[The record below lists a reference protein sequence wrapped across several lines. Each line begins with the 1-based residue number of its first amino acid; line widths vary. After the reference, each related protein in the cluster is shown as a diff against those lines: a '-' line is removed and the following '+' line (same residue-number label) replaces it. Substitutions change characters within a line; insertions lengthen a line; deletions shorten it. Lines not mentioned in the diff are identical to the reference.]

1 MNEIKLLLKS
11 KKKTTS
17 DGKKQFRT
25 YFTSVLILVKGE
37 EEKGKQRKT
46 LTVRFDESVNTKDLV
61 RGIVTVEEKDID
73 LPFKYQVQQKDGKDT
88 YPYIFI
94 RKIKSYEEKRGH
106 SSIEF
111 ITDEEETED
120 TVIDEEVEEQPE
132 DNA

>member
-61 RGIVTVEEKDID
+61 RGIVTVDEKDID
-73 LPFKYQVQQKDGKDT
+73 LPFKYQVQHKDGKDT
-88 YPYIFI
+88 YPYIYI
-94 RKIKSYEEKRGH
+94 RNSTH
-106 SSIEF
+106 
-111 ITDEEETED
+111 
-120 TVIDEEVEEQPE
+120 
-132 DNA
+132 N